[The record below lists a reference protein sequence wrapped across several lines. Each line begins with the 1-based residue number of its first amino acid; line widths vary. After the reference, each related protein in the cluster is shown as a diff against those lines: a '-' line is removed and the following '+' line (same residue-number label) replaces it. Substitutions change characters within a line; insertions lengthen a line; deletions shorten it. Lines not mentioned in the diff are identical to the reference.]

1 MSRQDEEDPVQQLAA
16 VAGKLLTERLKKFG
30 SSSVWTP
37 DWSPM
42 PSMPIGSSSVR
53 AS

>member
-1 MSRQDEEDPVQQLAA
+1 MSRQDEEDPVQQLA

-42 PSMPIGSSSVR
+42 PSMPIGSSLVR